1 MAASSVQN
9 PLAPSESK
17 SSKKKKAKAAA
28 EQAESP
34 AQAATPEQAGSV
46 SGNNDVSDNAYV
58 RELKKGI
65 RNTNKKI
72 ANASKT
78 QALIDE
84 HQGKSPEE
92 LVAAKIINADQK
104 KQVDNLNKLKAE
116 VARYEEQLV
125 QFQKVDEEY
134 RAKLASVKAD
144 TEKSLTE
151 KYEQEKADAVAEAKD
166 KAEADAKKSLHDGF
180 LVLSQFLR
188 LAAHRRAE
196 APGSE
201 DDEDMALEGILLS
214 VYGGDELA
222 VTAMLKLYEG
232 TDDETTGVDGA
243 ALQTTFAT
251 VKASAAAHSAPLY
264 QVAAEAETAPVETA
278 KAVDAVQTDPTIANA
293 GLTEIDAGTDTALTS
308 ALTNGHSDESHVE
321 ASIPNADLGDSAA
334 NAAAENQWDTG
345 NDLAASQEW
354 VEVKVPVE
362 SPQTETAPS
371 APTATLTT
379 STPSWADDHPAPSP
393 SEPLLPL
400 LIPMMASSLS
410 SAVVVTTAMVD
421 SVDTVVVAAVVTDV
435 VMATEAVDEVD
446 HEVVREAVPAA
457 MPLRR
462 RHRGRANIAKDAV
475 NCGGGEWVWTQALK
489 QAVA

>member
-9 PLAPSESK
+9 PPVQSESK
-17 SSKKKKAKAAA
+17 SSKKKKSKAAI

-34 AQAATPEQAGSV
+34 AAAATPEQAASV

-92 LVAAKIINADQK
+92 LVTAKIINADQK

-116 VARYEEQLV
+116 VARFEEQLA
-125 QFQKVDEEY
+125 QFQKIDEEY
-134 RAKLASVKAD
+134 RAKLASVKAE
-144 TEKSLTE
+144 TEKALTE
-151 KYEQEKADAVAEAKD
+151 KFEQDKAEAVAEAKR
-166 KAEADAKKSLHDGF
+166 KAEADAQKSLHDGF

-222 VTAMLKLYEG
+222 VAAMLNLYEG
-232 TDDETTGVDGA
+232 TDDKTTGVAGE

-251 VKASAAAHSAPLY
+251 VKSSAAAHSAPLY
-264 QVAAEAETAPVETA
+264 QVAAEAETAPVEAT
-278 KAVDAVQTDPTIANA
+278 DAVQTDPTVANA
-293 GLTEIDAGTDTALTS
+293 GLTEIDAGTDIALTTT
-308 ALTNGHSDESHVE
+308 LTNGHAAESPVE
-321 ASIPNADLGDSAA
+321 TTIPNADIGDSAA
-334 NAAAENQWDTG
+334 NAAAENQWD
-345 NDLAASQEW
+345 NDLAGSQEW

-371 APTATLTT
+371 APTTIVTT
-379 STPSWADDHPAPSP
+379 NTPSWADDHPVPSSSETQAATHAAAPADPNDGFQSVQRP
-393 SEPLLPL
+393 GRNRDEGFRGHRIRGRGGFGRGDGYRGRRRGGPRGGTRGGPRRDAAE
-400 LIPMMASSLS
+400 ASS
-410 SAVVVTTAMVD
+410 
-421 SVDTVVVAAVVTDV
+421 
-435 VMATEAVDEVD
+435 
-446 HEVVREAVPAA
+446 
-457 MPLRR
+457 
-462 RHRGRANIAKDAV
+462 
-475 NCGGGEWVWTQALK
+475 
-489 QAVA
+489 

>member
-9 PLAPSESK
+9 PPTQSESK

-28 EQAESP
+28 EQTESP
-34 AQAATPEQAGSV
+34 AQAASPELAGSV

-134 RAKLASVKAD
+134 RAKLASAKAD
-144 TEKSLTE
+144 IEKSLSK
-151 KYEQEKADAVAEAKD
+151 KYEQEKADAVAEVKD

-222 VTAMLKLYEG
+222 VAAMLKLYEG
-232 TDDETTGVDGA
+232 TDDKTTGVDGA

-264 QVAAEAETAPVETA
+264 ELAAEAETAPAEA
-278 KAVDAVQTDPTIANA
+278 AGLVQTDPTIANA
-293 GLTEIDAGTDTALTS
+293 GLTEIDAGTDTALTA

-321 ASIPNADLGDSAA
+321 ATIPNADLGDSAA
-334 NAAAENQWDTG
+334 NAAAENQWDSG

-354 VEVKVPVE
+354 VDVKVPIE

-371 APTATLTT
+371 APTATITT
-379 STPSWADDHPAPSP
+379 TTPSWADDHPVPSP
-393 SEPLLPL
+393 SE
-400 LIPMMASSLS
+400 
-410 SAVVVTTAMVD
+410 TQ
-421 SVDTVVVAAVVTDV
+421 AATP
-435 VMATEAVDEVD
+435 T
-446 HEVVREAVPAA
+446 PAA
-457 MPLRR
+457 AADPNDGFQSVQRR
-462 RHRGRANIAKDAV
+462 GGNNRDSGFRGHRGRGRGGLGRGDGYRGRGRGGSRGGARGGPRRDAA
-475 NCGGGEWVWTQALK
+475 EASS
-489 QAVA
+489 